1 MPISKAIVAIIGCI
15 IIAISTA
22 GSAYIIK
29 KSSQPDYELFTLRM
43 FKGGV
48 IVSIARSST
57 KAAAFE
63 VIIQKGDSLYQIT
76 APEWAHNFYH
86 EKDTI

>member
-1 MPISKAIVAIIGCI
+1 MTISKIILGFIASIVIGAGI
-15 IIAISTA
+15 G
-22 GSAYIIK
+22 GSAYLIK

-48 IVSIARSST
+48 IVSIDQSPT
-57 KAAAFE
+57 KAEAFE
-63 VIIQKGDSLYQIT
+63 FVIQKGDSLYQIT
-76 APEWAHNFYH
+76 APKWAHNFYH

>member
-1 MPISKAIVAIIGCI
+1 MPISKTIVAIIGCI
-15 IIAISTA
+15 IIAIATCA
-22 GSAYIIK
+22 SAYLMK

-48 IVSIARSST
+48 IVSIDESPT
-57 KAAAFE
+57 KAEAFE
-63 VIIQKGDSLYQIT
+63 FIIQKGDSLYQIT
-76 APEWAHNFYH
+76 VPKWAHNFYH